1 MSKLLMNQLAA
12 TNMVYSR
19 FSFGYFLDSMDRL
32 GIHRLELYGCS
43 THFHFY
49 DGDEN
54 PAPAMKKLLRQRGFQ
69 VVSLM
74 PEENTYAINIAAPE
88 ANIRN
93 KTVEQYKR
101 SSRLPPSWNALR
113 CCCARGARTGISR
126 SPWGMPAGATR
137 WKSWCA
143 TVKNTV

>member
-12 TNMVYSR
+12 TNMVYMH
-19 FSFGYFLDSMDRL
+19 FSFDYFLDSMDRL

-49 DGDEN
+49 DGEET
-54 PAPAMKKLLRQRGFQ
+54 PAPAMKKLLKQRGFQ

-101 SSRLPPSWNALR
+101 RA
-113 CCCARGARTGISR
+113 
-126 SPWGMPAGATR
+126 GMPADAALPRAPVLGQAILCGVRLRARFGGKAGAPR
-137 WKSWCA
+137 
-143 TVKNTV
+143 

>member
-74 PEENTYAINIAAPE
+74 PDISKLTRAAGFRQE
-88 ANIRN
+88 VSFGDGIREML
-93 KTVEQYKR
+93 K
-101 SSRLPPSWNALR
+101 LR
-113 CCCARGARTGISR
+113 Y
-126 SPWGMPAGATR
+126 
-137 WKSWCA
+137 
-143 TVKNTV
+143 

>member
-69 VVSLM
+69 VVSLCH
-74 PEENTYAINIAAPE
+74 
-88 ANIRN
+88 
-93 KTVEQYKR
+93 QYR
-101 SSRLPPSWNALR
+101 RAGSQYPQQN
-113 CCCARGARTGISR
+113 RGAVQALHRGCR
-126 SPWGMPAGATR
+126 RAGMPSDAAVPGAP
-137 WKSWCA
+137 
-143 TVKNTV
+143 VLG